1 MSAIHIAHNDSDSV
15 VLICTKEIHLKM
27 PPKHKKS
34 HKNGKSEINPG
45 PGVQNYHGPI
55 IPKAMK
61 EENELYSVPLRFTGT
76 LASTAGGVIDAY
88 YSSDPSSYALA
99 EWTSLAS
106 LYGEYR
112 VLGMVVEFAPNN
124 RYSKAATVCTPLL
137 VLSDRESPSSTLG
150 SYQSA
155 MSHESCRILT
165 LEDPW
170 KHSVKMSNAEE
181 SQFRSTGSPTPLFS
195 VKFYS
200 DGLSVSTT
208 YGRMF
213 VVLLVQFRARR

>member
-1 MSAIHIAHNDSDSV
+1 MSH
-15 VLICTKEIHLKM
+15 K
-27 PPKHKKS
+27 KKS
-34 HKNGKSEINPG
+34 HKGSNHKIEPG
-45 PGVQNYHGPI
+45 PDVQTYKGPI

-61 EENELYSVPLRFTGT
+61 DESELYTVPLRFTGL
-76 LASTAGGVIDAY
+76 LASTAGGVIDTY

-99 EWTSLAS
+99 EWTSMAA

-112 VLGMVVEFAPNN
+112 VLGMVVEFAPFN
-124 RYSKAATVCTPLL
+124 RYSKTTVVCTPLM
-137 VLSDRESPSSTLG
+137 VLSDRDAPTASLG
-150 SYQSA
+150 SYANA

-170 KHSVKMSNAEE
+170 KHEVRMSNVEE
-181 SQFRSTGSPTPLFS
+181 SAFITTSGPTPLYS
-195 VKFYS
+195 VKFYA

-213 VVLLVQFRARR
+213 VALLVQFRARR

>member
-1 MSAIHIAHNDSDSV
+1 M
-15 VLICTKEIHLKM
+15 
-27 PPKHKKS
+27 PKHKK
-34 HKNGKSEINPG
+34 HPKNGKSEIEPG

-55 IPKAMK
+55 IPKAAK
-61 EENELYSVPLRFTGT
+61 QENELYSVPLRFTG
-76 LASTAGGVIDAY
+76 LIASTAGGVIDTY

-99 EWTSLAS
+99 EWTSMSA

-112 VLGMVVEFAPNN
+112 VLGMVVEFAPFN
-124 RYSKAATVCTPLL
+124 RYSKTSTVCTPLM
-137 VLSDRESPSSTLG
+137 VLSDRDSPTASLG
-150 SYQSA
+150 SYQNA

-170 KHSVKMSNAEE
+170 KHSIKMSNAEE
-181 SQFRSTGSPTPLFS
+181 SQFISTTGSTPLYS
-195 VKFYS
+195 IKFYA
-200 DGLSVSTT
+200 DGLSVSTN